1 MISALKKGFRPRA
14 ENNRL
19 VEISLKTVIGHT
31 MYNILASKM
40 EKIKNSVEFSHKRKY
55 FQPTS
60 RRTSAI
66 QRDSFSLR
74 IREKD

>member
-40 EKIKNSVEFSHKRKY
+40 EKN
-55 FQPTS
+55 
-60 RRTSAI
+60 
-66 QRDSFSLR
+66 
-74 IREKD
+74 